1 MATIYK
7 IGPFRLDGE
16 AEILFRDAEPV
27 ALGERAV
34 VLLRALV
41 ERAGAP
47 VSKDILIEAAWH
59 GVTVEENNLTVQIA
73 ALRRIFEEEAG
84 GVDWIETLPRRGYRY
99 VGPVVAID
107 DRSPVGLVTAASS
120 SVLPLPH
127 IPSIAV
133 LSFKNMSGDPEQE
146 YFADG
151 IVDDIITAL
160 SRMRSLFVIARS
172 SSFTYKGKAVDVKQ
186 VGRELGVRYVLEG
199 GVRKSGDRVRIT
211 AQLIDATAGAH
222 LWADRFDSALEDIF
236 DLQDRV
242 AASVVAAIAP
252 KLEQAEIERAR
263 RKPTE
268 SLDAYDHY
276 LRGLATIYQSPSDR
290 KANNDALQL
299 FVKAIELDQDFAIA
313 YGVAAWCYVWR
324 KANGWMVDRKRE
336 IAEAERLARQA
347 VALGKDDAAALARGG
362 HALAFVVGELDA
374 GVTFIDRALALN
386 PNVAVAWY
394 LSGFVRLFVGE
405 PELAIEHLA
414 KAMRLS
420 PLDPLTFAMQT
431 GCAHA
436 CLFVGRYEEASSWSQ
451 RALREQPDFM
461 TTHRIAAASYAL
473 AGRPEEARQAIT
485 RLRQLDPS
493 LRVSNL
499 GDQIPLR
506 RPEDLAIYQE
516 GLRRAGLPE

>member
-1 MATIYK
+1 M
-7 IGPFRLDGE
+7 
-16 AEILFRDAEPV
+16 LFRGAEPV
-27 ALGERAV
+27 ALGARAV
-34 VLLRALV
+34 ALLQVLV
-41 ERAGAP
+41 ERAGTP
-47 VSKDILIEAAWH
+47 VSKDMLIEAAWP

-73 ALRRIFEEEAG
+73 TLRRIFGEETG
-84 GVDWIETLPRRGYRY
+84 GEGWIETLPRRGYRY
-99 VGPVVAID
+99 IGPAVVVEA
-107 DRSPVGLVTAASS
+107 RSSIASTAVQSQPT
-120 SVLPLPH
+120 LPLPH
-127 IPSIAV
+127 MPSIAV
-133 LSFKNMSGDPEQE
+133 LPFQNMSGDPEQE

-263 RKPTE
+263 HKPTE

-276 LRGLATIYQSPSDR
+276 LRGLATIYQNPSNP
-290 KANNDALQL
+290 KASSDALLL
-299 FVKAIELDQDFAIA
+299 FARAIELDKNFAMA

-324 KANGWMVDRKRE
+324 KANGWMVDRSRE

-347 VALGKDDAAALARGG
+347 VTLGKDDAATLARGG
-362 HALAFVVGELDA
+362 HALAFVAGELDT
-374 GVTFIDRALALN
+374 GVIFLDRAIALN

-394 LSGFVRLFVGE
+394 LSGFVRIFVGE
-405 PELAIEHLA
+405 PELAIEHLS

-436 CLFVGRYEEASSWSQ
+436 CLFAGRYDEASMWAQ
-451 RALREQPDFM
+451 KALREQPDFM
-461 TTHRIAAASYAL
+461 TTHRIAAASSAF
-473 AGRPEEARQAIT
+473 AGRLEEARRAMA
-485 RLRQLDPS
+485 RLRQLDPA
-493 LRVSNL
+493 LRISNL
-499 GDQIPLR
+499 ADQIPLHR
-506 RPEDLAIYQE
+506 REDLARYQE
-516 GLRRAGLPE
+516 GLRMAGLPE